1 MATLQVRNVP
11 DDLFRRL
18 QELAAAER
26 RSLNAE
32 VIVLLESA
40 VNGGRSAREPVAS
53 ILDRLKARRDAIKL
67 PRDWPGSLKM
77 LREDRSR

>member
-40 VNGGRSAREPVAS
+40 VNGGQTAREPVSS
-53 ILDRLKARRDAIKL
+53 ILGRLKARRDAIKL
-67 PRDWPGSLKM
+67 PRSWPGSLGM